1 MRERVSTTATSLL
14 GLAGIDADPVK
25 SREHIL
31 ISTLLDTAWRAGRDL
46 DVAGLIQQIQSP
58 PVTKVGVLELEAF
71 FPSKD
76 RFELAMALNNLL
88 AAPGFNAWMEG
99 EPLDLQR
106 ILHTSAGKPRVAI
119 FSIAHLND
127 AERMFFVSLLL
138 NQTLGWMRAQSGT
151 TSLRALLYMDEIFG
165 YLPPVANPPSK
176 IAMLTLLKQARAF
189 GVGLVLATQN
199 PVDLDYKALSNAGT
213 WFIGRLQTERDQARV
228 LDGLEG
234 ASATAG
240 GHFDRQAMGR
250 VISGLGNRVFL
261 MHNVHEDAPVTFE
274 SRWALSYLR
283 GPLTRAQIKTLMD
296 PRRAEFAVASGTP
309 AAAKAPGA
317 GVSSTTSAAAPAA
330 LAGGGRPVL
339 PPDIPQYF
347 APAPGAAVFSPMVVG
362 VAQVRF
368 TDSKAGV
375 DESRDVTVV
384 TPITADAVPV
394 DWTNATE
401 ADFVAKDLSRE
412 APAGATFADLPAA
425 AMKAKNYADWNKSF
439 VASLTRDQVLT
450 LFKSSAFGVLSKPS
464 ENEGAFRVR
473 LQQVARE
480 ARDAQVASI
489 RAKFADEARKIQ
501 DREQR
506 AHDRLD
512 KEQQQSTASKVQT
525 AISFGTTLLGA
536 FMGRKAISMTTIN
549 RATTAARGV
558 GRSMKESEDVTRANE
573 SLAEVQQAQAD
584 MESQMQA
591 EISALDSGKT
601 ATTETFETLSIKP
614 KRAGVQ
620 VQLVAL
626 TWVAK
631 P

>member
-1 MRERVSTTATSLL
+1 M
-14 GLAGIDADPVK
+14 
-25 SREHIL
+25 
-31 ISTLLDTAWRAGRDL
+31 
-46 DVAGLIQQIQSP
+46 
-58 PVTKVGVLELEAF
+58 
-71 FPSKD
+71 
-76 RFELAMALNNLL
+76 
-88 AAPGFNAWMEG
+88 
-99 EPLDLQR
+99 
-106 ILHTSAGKPRVAI
+106 
-119 FSIAHLND
+119 
-127 AERMFFVSLLL
+127 
-138 NQTLGWMRAQSGT
+138 
-151 TSLRALLYMDEIFG
+151 
-165 YLPPVANPPSK
+165 
-176 IAMLTLLKQARAF
+176 
-189 GVGLVLATQN
+189 
-199 PVDLDYKALSNAGT
+199 
-213 WFIGRLQTERDQARV
+213 
-228 LDGLEG
+228 
-234 ASATAG
+234 
-240 GHFDRQAMGR
+240 
-250 VISGLGNRVFL
+250 
-261 MHNVHEDAPVTFE
+261 
-274 SRWALSYLR
+274 
-283 GPLTRAQIKTLMD
+283 
-296 PRRAEFAVASGTP
+296 
-309 AAAKAPGA
+309 
-317 GVSSTTSAAAPAA
+317 
-330 LAGGGRPVL
+330 AGGGRPVL

-347 APAPGAAVFSPMVVG
+347 APAPGAALFSPMVVG

-401 ADFVAKDLSRE
+401 AEFVAKDLSRE

-439 VASLTRDQVLT
+439 VASLTRDHVLT
-450 LFKSSAFGVLSKPS
+450 LFRSNALGVLSKPS

-480 ARDAQVASI
+480 ARDAQVGSI
-489 RAKFADEARKIQ
+489 RAKFAGEARKIQ

-506 AHDRLD
+506 ARDRLD

-614 KRAGVQ
+614 KRTGVQ

-626 TWVAK
+626 AWVPKA
-631 P
+631 